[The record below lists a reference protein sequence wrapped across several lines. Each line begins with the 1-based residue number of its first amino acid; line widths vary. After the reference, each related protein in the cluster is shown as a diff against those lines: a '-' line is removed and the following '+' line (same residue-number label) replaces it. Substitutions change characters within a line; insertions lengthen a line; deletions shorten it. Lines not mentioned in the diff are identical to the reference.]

1 VSYKRKRP
9 WPDGRTHLV
18 LEPVAFLRRLVG
30 IIPPPWR
37 HLVRWEDPASPHQP
51 TTTARPSPWPRPSWR
66 RPTVATMTLAGPPH
80 TLAPAIV
87 REPAKAAASER
98 PFVRP
103 GRS

>member
-1 VSYKRKRP
+1 
-9 WPDGRTHLV
+9 
-18 LEPVAFLRRLVG
+18 VAFVTDPCRAHSLLTALGLPAAPATFAPARD
-30 IIPPPWR
+30 PPQAE
-37 HLVRWEDPASPHQP
+37 LDWEAPASPHQP

-80 TLAPAIV
+80 TLPPAIA

-103 GRS
+103 CSS